1 MGRLNYSYDGKYLLT
16 VTTHRDGATVFG
28 NNTDKYRLFPS
39 VALGWNI
46 SRENFMNQVPFFDN
60 LKIRGSYGK
69 SGNEGIGVY
78 GTVTTAGTVRFPFAG
93 GSTIGVLANNLG
105 NANLHWESTTGLN
118 IGLEFAI
125 LKNRISGTID
135 VYNTRTEDILLSRRI
150 PIITGYTSVLDNL
163 GKTKNQGIDIM
174 LNTVNVR
181 TKDFSWESNINFSSN
196 KNTLVSLYGDG
207 KDDVGNRWF
216 LGQPI
221 QVAFDY
227 RMIGIWQPGED
238 ASQWDPGAKPG
249 DIKFA
254 DVNGDKKITADD
266 RVVLGSLNPK
276 WIGGIT
282 NTFHYRNWHLNIFIQ
297 TVQGA
302 LKNNVTLTFADE
314 GGRMNTPKDVGYWTE
329 ENRNNSRPAL
339 SYFNTRGY
347 GYPSDNSYTRIKDI
361 SLS

>member
-1 MGRLNYSYDGKYLLT
+1 
-16 VTTHRDGATVFG
+16 
-28 NNTDKYRLFPS
+28 
-39 VALGWNI
+39 
-46 SRENFMNQVPFFDN
+46 
-60 LKIRGSYGK
+60 
-69 SGNEGIGVY
+69 
-78 GTVTTAGTVRFPFAG
+78 
-93 GSTIGVLANNLG
+93 
-105 NANLHWESTTGLN
+105 
-118 IGLEFAI
+118 
-125 LKNRISGTID
+125 LKNRISGSID
-135 VYNTRTEDILLSRRI
+135 FYNTRTEDILLSRRI

-163 GKTKNQGIDIM
+163 GKTKNQGIDVM

-181 TKDFSWESNINFSSN
+181 TSDFSWESNINFSSN

-221 QVAFDY
+221 RVAYDY
-227 RMIGIWQPGED
+227 RMVGIWQKGED

-329 ENRNNSRPAL
+329 ENQSNTRPAL

-361 SLS
+361 SLSYVFQEKMLNKLGLGSLTVYLSGRNLYTFTDWVGWDPEYNYSFRGSGDWTNSYPNTRSVVLGANVTLR